1 MNRFVRATA
10 LAAGVVML
18 SCMPVWSTATPQPS
32 ATTPRPSA
40 ATPQPA
46 KPVVDPC
53 PVHAVEFSL
62 AGQGSGGRIDRY
74 VIGLLLTGK
83 DPVTASLRIPGVD
96 QTLITPVIGADL
108 MGRDMLA
115 HYAIDIP
122 RAAGAQSVRVVGI
135 LLHGATERAVTCKS
149 GQRLLSPDLPAA
161 QVSFDDGLVQGS
173 DLLYPRPVTE
183 PRVMRSYKAVFPA
196 GAGKRAQGPAVVNV
210 TVGPEGAVLATRIES
225 SSGDAELDAAAL
237 DAAKL
242 TVFTGALL
250 AGVPISVEYLITY
263 NFGG

>member
-1 MNRFVRATA
+1 MNFFVRAAT
-10 LAAGVVML
+10 LCVGVVLL
-18 SCMPVWSTATPQPS
+18 SGSPVWGD
-32 ATTPRPSA
+32 

-53 PVHAVEFSL
+53 PLHAVEFSL
-62 AGQGSGGRIDRY
+62 AGLGSSGRIDRY
-74 VIGLLLTGK
+74 VIGLMLTGK

-108 MGRDMLA
+108 MGRAMLV

-122 RAAGAQSVRVVGI
+122 RAAGAQSVRVAGI
-135 LLHGATERAVTCKS
+135 LLHAATERAVTCKS

-161 QVSFDDGLVQGS
+161 QISFDDALVPGS
-173 DLLYPRPVTE
+173 DLLYPRPVIE
-183 PRVMRSYKAVFPA
+183 PRVMHSFAAVFAA
-196 GAGKRAQGPAVVNV
+196 GAGKRANGPAVVNV
-210 TVGPEGAVLATRIES
+210 TVGPQGTVLAERIES
-225 SSGDAELDAAAL
+225 SSGDAELDKAAL

-242 TVFTGALL
+242 TVFNGPLFAGA
-250 AGVPISVEYLITY
+250 PISVEYLVTY